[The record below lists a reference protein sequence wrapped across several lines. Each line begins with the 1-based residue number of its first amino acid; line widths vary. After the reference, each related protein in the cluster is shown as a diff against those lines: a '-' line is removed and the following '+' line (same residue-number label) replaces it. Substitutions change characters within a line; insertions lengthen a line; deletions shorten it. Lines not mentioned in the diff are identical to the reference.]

1 MAFEKRVRLTG
12 SERELHPNCE
22 LIGPVPPD
30 EPVAVTIYLRR
41 KGSDPAISLEP
52 GAGQPR
58 LSRAEFAELHGA
70 SPQDITLV
78 EAFAHEYNLTVM
90 SSNLAMRRVMLCS
103 SARRIMTA
111 FGAEL
116 QQYRLPTTGQLFRGR
131 RGAIEIP
138 QELSHCILAVLGL
151 DNRPIARPHFR
162 RPTVS
167 PPAGAFTPPQ
177 LATLYNFPSGVTGS
191 IETIGIIEL
200 GGGYNT
206 THLKTYFNHLGITEP
221 RVTAISVDGGQNS
234 PGSSDADAEVMLDIE
249 VAGAVAPGASLAVY
263 FAPNTDQGFV
273 DAVIE
278 AVHDTTHKPSV
289 ISISWGGPE
298 DSWTEQARTAMNTA
312 LQDAATLGVTVVVA
326 AGDSGSSDGVGDGKL
341 HVDFPASSPYA
352 LACGG
357 TKMIAAANRIISETV
372 WNETANQEGA
382 TGGGVSNAFARP
394 PYQNAAQVP
403 KNPQTQFAGRGVP
416 DISADADPSTGY
428 YVFVDG
434 QNQVIGGT
442 SAVAPLWA
450 GLIALINEHIG
461 SPAGFINPKLYSLP
475 ASVFHDITSGNN
487 DDSNL
492 GYYTAGPGWDA
503 CTGLGTPDGT
513 AILNALTAG
522 TSSAERF
529 PLPGSTVHHSAA
541 EGFTP
546 LTTKSEKIT
555 ATILLRR
562 QTESDVHL
570 EEALLSG
577 YKPEWTR
584 EQAEQATSAS
594 PSEIAAVAAFV
605 REHGLKV
612 LAENRAKRTLH
623 IEGTI
628 EQLESVFGIQ
638 MGWVRDAQGHRH
650 LSYKG
655 AISIPKSLSGMI
667 RAVLGLDKRP
677 AAKHA
682 TESTRG

>member
-1 MAFEKRVRLTG
+1 MAFERKVRLTG
-12 SERELHPNCE
+12 SERAIHPNCE
-22 LIGPVPPD
+22 LVGPLPPD
-30 EPVAVTIYLRR
+30 EPVAVTIYLCR
-41 KGSDPAISLEP
+41 KGPDPAISLELN
-52 GAGQPR
+52 ATQPR
-58 LSRAEFAELHGA
+58 LSREEFVELHGA

-78 EAFAHEYNLTVM
+78 EAFAQEYSLTVI
-90 SSNLAMRRVMLCS
+90 SSSAAMRRVLLHGP
-103 SARRIMTA
+103 AQRIMKA

-116 QQYRLPTTGQLFRGR
+116 QRYRLLSTGQLFRGR
-131 RGAIEIP
+131 QGAIEIP

-151 DNRPIARPHFR
+151 DNRPVARPHFR
-162 RPTVS
+162 RRVLS
-167 PPAGAFTPPQ
+167 PPAGAFTPTQ
-177 LATLYNFPSGVTGS
+177 VAALYNFPPGVTGTT
-191 IETIGIIEL
+191 ETIGIIEL

-206 THLKTYFNHLGITEP
+206 TDLKTYFNNLGIPEP

-234 PGSSDADAEVMLDIE
+234 PGSSDADAEVILDIE

-273 DAVIE
+273 DAVTE

-298 DSWTEQARTAMNTA
+298 DSWTQQARTAMNAA

-357 TKMIAAANRIISETV
+357 TKMMAAANRIVSETV
-372 WNETANQEGA
+372 WNETANNEGA

-394 PYQNAAQVP
+394 AYQTAAQVP

-450 GLIALINEHIG
+450 GLIALINEHTG
-461 SPAGFINPKLYSLP
+461 SAAGFLNPKLYSLP

-492 GYYTAGPGWDA
+492 GYYAAGPGWDA
-503 CTGLGTPDGT
+503 CTGLGTPDGA
-513 AILNALTAG
+513 AILNALTTG
-522 TSSAERF
+522 TPSAERVR
-529 PLPGSTVHHSAA
+529 LPGSTVRHSAA

-546 LTTKSEKIT
+546 LTAKSENIT

-562 QTESDVHL
+562 QTESNVHL

-584 EQAEQATSAS
+584 QQAEQATSAS
-594 PSEIAAVAAFV
+594 PSDIAAVAAFV
-605 REHGLKV
+605 RKHGLKI
-612 LAENRAKRTLH
+612 LEEDRARRTLR
-623 IEGTI
+623 IEGTTG
-628 EQLESVFGIQ
+628 QLENAFGIQ
-638 MGWVRDAQGHRH
+638 MGWVTDDRGHRH

-655 AISIPKSLSGMI
+655 AIAIPKSLSGI
-667 RAVLGLDKRP
+667 VTAVLGLDKRP

-682 TESTRG
+682 TESLS